1 MTKLGIRWAVLM
13 GSLAALGASGVAL
26 ALDEVEPN
34 NPIGSAQVL
43 VIDSSGT
50 AQVNGVIGT
59 LTGNPNN
66 DVDFYSF
73 QGKAGDIVTIYTNGT
88 ANLDTLI
95 ALFGPGPDF
104 TERAADDDA
113 ATPPPGSTNSTD
125 SLISSFQLD
134 ADGIWTVGVAAAMTT
149 NFASG
154 GVAGFAGAP
163 DSTSFGAYTLT
174 ISGVTPPAPPVTQP
188 PVTQPPVTPPPVTPP
203 PPPPAPVVQI
213 NIDVLPGFRGL
224 TRFDPK
230 AKRTIPVVLVSNANF
245 DATQVDQSSL
255 TFGATGDEKSFR
267 RCDPHGVDINHDR
280 RRDRLCHFDS
290 QAAAFQPGDLMGVV
304 RGKTLSGQEFEGKG
318 FLKVVNEK
326 RHRRD
331 GDHDRDRH
339 RDRDDR

>member
-13 GSLAALGASGVAL
+13 AFLGASGVAL
-26 ALDEVEPN
+26 AVDEVEPN
-34 NPIGSAQVL
+34 NPVSSAQVL
-43 VIDSSGT
+43 TIDSTGT

-59 LTGNPNN
+59 LTGNPNS
-66 DVDFYSF
+66 DVDFYTF

-88 ANLDTLI
+88 TNLDTLI

-104 TERAADDDA
+104 TEKAADDDA
-113 ATPPPGSTNSTD
+113 TTPVPGSTNTTD

-134 ADGIWTVGVAAAMTT
+134 ADGTWTVGVAAAMTT

-163 DSTSFGAYTLT
+163 DSTSYGAYTLT
-174 ISGVTPPAPPVTQP
+174 IAGVTPPAPPPP
-188 PVTQPPVTPPPVTPP
+188 PVTQPPVEQPPVTSP

-230 AKRTIPVVLVSNANF
+230 AKRTIPVVLLSSVNF
-245 DATQVDQSSL
+245 DAMQVDPSSL
-255 TFGATGDEKSFR
+255 TFGANGDEKSLL

-280 RRDRLCHFDS
+280 RRDLMCHFDA
-290 QAAAFQPGDLMGVV
+290 QTAGFQPGDLMGVV
-304 RGKTLSGQEFEGKG
+304 KGKTLSGQQFEGKG

-326 RHRRD
+326 RHRRE